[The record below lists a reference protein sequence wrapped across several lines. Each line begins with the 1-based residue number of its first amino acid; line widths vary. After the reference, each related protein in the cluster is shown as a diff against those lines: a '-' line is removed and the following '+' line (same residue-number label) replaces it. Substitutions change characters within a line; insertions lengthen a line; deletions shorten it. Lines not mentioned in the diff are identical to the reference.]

1 MDVKNYKG
9 RQETLPI
16 TNPFNNTF
24 NADVISVNTF
34 VNRNI
39 NSQYQSDK
47 INTALH
53 YPGHQMITPL
63 ND

>member
-1 MDVKNYKG
+1 MDLKKYKG

-24 NADVISVNTF
+24 NADVVSVKTF
-34 VNRNI
+34 FNRNV

-47 INTALH
+47 INTAMH
-53 YPGHQMITPL
+53 DPGR
-63 ND
+63 